1 MIKQTFKFAIKSF
14 RKSTFLHFLNIAGL
28 TLGLSVYFL
37 VTLYLYQENS
47 YERGF
52 SQKDDIFQVSY
63 TMIGNKFAQGPP
75 NLAQVIFEI
84 PEVEQ
89 FTSFKKRTITLR
101 LDDLEYRGASYLVD
115 SSFLK
120 VFDYELVMGDRSTA
134 LSAPNS
140 AVLSEEYAR
149 ELFGTEDVYGKTIFV
164 TSSSARD
171 SLSQVPIVIS
181 GVIKT
186 PVFKSQLNFDL
197 LVSEVRIPDSS
208 LPLDGWQN
216 SSIYNYLVAV
226 PNTTT
231 SKLDERLFELSHKY
245 IQPKTYGGQVISA
258 EEWKNAGLYCGFYTE
273 TLDGLRIGSET
284 TNNLMPSLD
293 ASQLKTMAI
302 VALAALI
309 ISILNFVS
317 LSTSRASA
325 RMKEV
330 GVKRI
335 LGSSKRQLIF
345 QFMLESFIVVMF
357 SSILALA
364 IVEGLITL
372 NTNLVG
378 IKVDYS
384 VLQTTE
390 WITALVLFVFFLTL
404 VSGIYPALYLSSAN
418 LSAVLKNGSA
428 KKSFS
433 ILNAG
438 ALRKGAAVL
447 QFTCSA
453 GLIIAVITMY
463 LQVEHIQ
470 NRNIGYDPFSVLV
483 LNTYELKESKNTF
496 KDALAKY
503 PAIES
508 AAHISRLP
516 FKESHERPRNLK
528 LSDSTEMSYTYFTVD
543 DSFFK
548 TMEMEFIQGYGF
560 EEFEGNTI
568 VNSTEEG
575 DSQTQVKYPMVVNE
589 VAAKIM
595 GLTSNNSKQLADS
608 RFQVI
613 GVVNDFYFS
622 DLRQSIEPVVISRKT
637 YSGLASYHY
646 PLLVKVNDPKEARA
660 NIEELWSQ
668 FSDKELNIQLMESS
682 YTSLLKIEEEGLR
695 AVLVFSVLSV
705 IVSCLGLFGLAVF
718 TLDQRV
724 HEFGIRKVLGA
735 SVADIMKLFGASFM
749 KLLVVA
755 FILAIPTSIY
765 LLKEWLSTY
774 ADRIDLSF
782 SIFALSSVLIFLIV
796 VVTLLFQSLK
806 AGRLNPVDTLRNE

>member
-1 MIKQTFKFAIKSF
+1 MLKQTFKFAIRSF

-63 TMIGNKFAQGPP
+63 TMIGGKHAQGPP

-89 FTSFKKRTITLR
+89 FTSFKKRTVTLR
-101 LDDLEYRGASYLVD
+101 VDDLEYRGAGYLVD

-120 VFDYELVMGDRSTA
+120 VFDYDLVLGDPRTA
-134 LSAPNS
+134 LSTPNS
-140 AVLSEEYAR
+140 AVLSEEYAK

-164 TSSSARD
+164 TSSFARD
-171 SLSQVPIVIS
+171 SILQVPVVIS

-273 TLDGLRIGSET
+273 TLDGLRIGSDT

-345 QFMLESFIVVMF
+345 QFMLESFIVVML

-390 WITALVLFVFFLTL
+390 WITGLVLFVFVLTL

-483 LNTYELKESKNTF
+483 LQTYELKESKNTF

-508 AAHISRLP
+508 AAHINRMP
-516 FKESHERPRNLK
+516 FQESYERPIEVK
-528 LSDSTEMSYTYFTVD
+528 LSDSTTVSLVYFTVD
-543 DSFFK
+543 DSFFE
-548 TMEMEFIQGYGF
+548 TMEMNFIQGYGF
-560 EEFEGNTI
+560 EEFEGNT
-568 VNSTEEG
+568 VVAKNEEG
-575 DSQTQVKYPMVVNE
+575 SQSQVKHPVLVNE

-595 GLTSNNSKQLADS
+595 GITDNNSKLLEDS

-622 DLRQSIEPVVISRKT
+622 DLRQSIAPVLITRKT
-637 YSGLASYHY
+637 YNGLGAYHY
-646 PLLVKVNDPKEARA
+646 PLLVKVNDPKEAKA

-682 YTSLLKIEEEGLR
+682 YTSLLKIEEESLR
-695 AVLVFSVLSV
+695 AVLVFSILSV

-774 ADRIDLSF
+774 ADRIDLSI
-782 SIFALSSVLIFLIV
+782 SIFALSGVLITLIV